1 MSVSD
6 QRCTHPSPN
15 QQPSTDNKSGLMVK
29 GGVGVQFP
37 QMLVLT
43 PDKQTWLIGLTMF
56 STGEK
61 RSADVV
67 VYIKFQVKA
76 ISYCIDSFSSLQL
89 VPLSLHKEKDKSKN
103 LKITSTWNHL
113 GKLQL
118 GVIT

>member
-6 QRCTHPSPN
+6 QLCTHPSPN
-15 QQPSTDNKSGLMVK
+15 QQPSTDNKCGLMVK
-29 GGVGVQFP
+29 GGVGAQFP

-61 RSADVV
+61 RSADVK

-76 ISYCIDSFSSLQL
+76 ISYCID
-89 VPLSLHKEKDKSKN
+89 
-103 LKITSTWNHL
+103 
-113 GKLQL
+113 
-118 GVIT
+118 

>member
-6 QRCTHPSPN
+6 QLCTHPSPN
-15 QQPSTDNKSGLMVK
+15 QQPSTDNKCGLMVK

-56 STGEK
+56 STREK

-76 ISYCIDSFSSLQL
+76 ISYCID
-89 VPLSLHKEKDKSKN
+89 
-103 LKITSTWNHL
+103 
-113 GKLQL
+113 
-118 GVIT
+118 

>member
-15 QQPSTDNKSGLMVK
+15 QQPSTDNKCGLMVK

-37 QMLVLT
+37 QKLVLT
-43 PDKQTWLIGLTMF
+43 PDKQTWWIGLTMF

-76 ISYCIDSFSSLQL
+76 ISYCID
-89 VPLSLHKEKDKSKN
+89 
-103 LKITSTWNHL
+103 
-113 GKLQL
+113 
-118 GVIT
+118 

>member
-1 MSVSD
+1 
-6 QRCTHPSPN
+6 
-15 QQPSTDNKSGLMVK
+15 MVK

-61 RSADVV
+61 RSAGVV

-76 ISYCIDSFSSLQL
+76 ISYCID
-89 VPLSLHKEKDKSKN
+89 
-103 LKITSTWNHL
+103 
-113 GKLQL
+113 
-118 GVIT
+118 